1 MAFSKNFYIEHEEI
15 SKLTSHEVQELRR
28 KLALKVRSYVDSALM
43 HLAKKINAHG
53 YMQMAG
59 GGGGNVLDAKK
70 FPDPNLIAFMFFGN
84 PLRPFKTITV
94 PQT

>member
-43 HLAKKINAHG
+43 YLAKKINAHTP
-53 YMQMAG
+53 YSKMAA
-59 GGGGNVLDAKK
+59 NKL
-70 FPDPNLIAFMFFGN
+70 FFCLHVN
-84 PLRPFKTITV
+84 
-94 PQT
+94 

>member
-1 MAFSKNFYIEHEEI
+1 MPSKFEHFDIIIINFSFWTLQIDYMAFSKNFYIEHEEI

-53 YMQMAG
+53 YMHTCSTYA
-59 GGGGNVLDAKK
+59 
-70 FPDPNLIAFMFFGN
+70 
-84 PLRPFKTITV
+84 
-94 PQT
+94 

>member
-28 KLALKVRSYVDSALM
+28 KLALKVRSYVESALM

-53 YMQMAG
+53 YMHTCSTYA
-59 GGGGNVLDAKK
+59 
-70 FPDPNLIAFMFFGN
+70 
-84 PLRPFKTITV
+84 
-94 PQT
+94 